1 MQSIWKRLS
10 QGDRLLVVLVALYAA
25 LWPLEGLGS
34 IVYALRSLLQ
44 GLIYVVAA
52 LLLVRLAYRAGRAVS
67 RRFLWRVRHRMILA
81 YVFVGV
87 IPLTLAL
94 LLAAFGLLLVA
105 GPLAAYLV
113 SSEIDKRASALYAT
127 ADSFAW
133 ELVAAEPDQRFE
145 IGARFMDDA
154 ARRYPGLMARFE
166 TPNGPVTV
174 PADFKAD
181 EPPAALPDYRGAVR
195 REGQIYLAAF
205 AQFEPGAPSLLLM
218 APLSRDYL
226 LEFVPG
232 LGIVEPLADVAERR
246 GQVSGVFPGVRAA
259 LAARPRPPGERPL
272 QALLPEPKHP
282 LDWPVPWPIRT
293 GILDWETGELREEEA
308 FLLRTRPSAVL
319 QLIFAPQSP
328 TMKRIASFTGRTLT
342 VLFLLALI
350 VSTVIAVSLTRTVT
364 GAVSDLYVGAKQVG
378 RGNFAHRVPTQ
389 GYTQLTELARSF
401 NSMTSSIEKLIE
413 DSKEK
418 QRLESEVAIGREVQ
432 QRLFPANAPQLET
445 LVLTGSCTAARS
457 VSGDFYDY
465 LPLGPGQVAI
475 SFGDVAGKGI
485 SAALVMAAVHS
496 ILRTQLALRPVDEKS
511 GEQDLSTARLV
522 TEVNRQLAS
531 QTAPNQFATLFF
543 GLFDERRGRLC
554 YTNAGHLPPILVRN
568 GEVHRLEVHG
578 MVVGA
583 FAHACYESGETDLQP
598 GDLLVAFTDGVT
610 EPENPYG
617 VEYGEDRLAE
627 LLVREADGSPD
638 EIVAAVLEDV
648 RQWSGDP
655 DELFDDMTLLVV
667 RRKQA

>member
-1 MQSIWKRLS
+1 LS
-10 QGDRLLVVLVALYAA
+10 FGDRLLVVLVALYVA

-87 IPLTLAL
+87 IPLTLAM

-113 SSEIDKRASALYAT
+113 SAEIDKRSSALYAT

-133 ELVAAEPDQRFE
+133 EIVAAEADQRFA
-145 IGARFMDDA
+145 IGSRFMQDA
-154 ARRYPGLMARFE
+154 TRRYPGLMARFE
-166 TPNGPVTV
+166 APDGPVTV
-174 PADFKAD
+174 PADFKTD
-181 EPPAALPDYRGAVR
+181 EPPAALTDYRGAVR
-195 REGQIYLAAF
+195 RDGELYLAAY

-218 APLSRDYL
+218 APLSREYL
-226 LEFVPG
+226 LELVPG
-232 LGIVEPLADVAERR
+232 LGIVEPLADVAARTE
-246 GQVSGVFPGVRAA
+246 QASGVFPGVRAA
-259 LAARPRPPGERPL
+259 LAARPRPTGERPL
-272 QALLPEPKHP
+272 QALLPEPRHP

-293 GILDWETGELREEEA
+293 AVLDWQTGQVVEEEA
-308 FLLRTRPSAVL
+308 LLLRTRPSAVL

-328 TMKRIASFTGRTLT
+328 VMKRIASFTGRTLT
-342 VLFLLALI
+342 VLFLLALL
-350 VSTVIAVSLTRTVT
+350 VSTIIAVSITRTVT
-364 GAVSDLYVGAKQVG
+364 GAVSDLYIGAKQVG
-378 RGNFAHRVPTQ
+378 QGNFSHRVPAQ

-401 NSMTSSIEKLIE
+401 NSMTSSIEQLIQ

-496 ILRTQLALRPVDEKS
+496 ILRTQLALRPVREDG
-511 GEQDLSTARLV
+511 GEQAISTARLV

-543 GLFDERRGRLC
+543 ALFDEQRGKLS
-554 YTNAGHLPPILVRN
+554 YTNAGHLPPMLVRG
-568 GEVHRLEVHG
+568 GEVQRLDVHG

-583 FAHACYESGETDLQP
+583 FAQAPYDSGETELLP

-617 VEYGEDRLAE
+617 VEYGEERLAE
-627 LLVREADGSPD
+627 LLVREADASPD

-648 RQWSGDP
+648 RQWTGDP